1 MVEQPVTEP
10 TLVCTPSRRDHRQAC
25 PENLQG
31 PRNPIHKIS
40 AEPVAPADWRKKTA
54 PLLSLVR

>member
-10 TLVCTPSRRDHRQAC
+10 TLVRTPSRRDQRQAC

-31 PRNPIHKIS
+31 PRNPLHKMS
-40 AEPVAPADWRKKTA
+40 AEFVAPAHG
-54 PLLSLVR
+54 